1 MNSFL
6 FVHIPKTAGTSF
18 RLGSDGFFG
27 RDFVC
32 KDYGPK
38 SPSTSPLVKRWAGDA
53 PDYWAFNKALIA
65 SNVRL
70 VAGHFPAGKYTS
82 LLGVEKTI
90 SFVRDPLQR
99 LVSEYQHMVRNYGLA
114 KSFPEFYRLPHNINR
129 QFKLL
134 GQANWPTFGFVG
146 VTERYADSLRIIN
159 KKYGLDIRHTIENTG
174 RSNISSHY
182 DIESEA
188 REELIQLNHKDIVL
202 FELVKEQFD
211 WRLKLENMASSFTR
225 GALLRVDNGKLF
237 GWALAEDS
245 DDPVDIVIKVNGEIR
260 SRLKAMQD
268 RPMLRALGVGR
279 GGFVGFSF
287 DISKLKAGDKV
298 DCVVANTG
306 QPLVHSPW
314 TVQGQT

>member
-1 MNSFL
+1 M
-6 FVHIPKTAGTSF
+6 TSS
-18 RLGSDGFFG
+18 LI
-27 RDFVC
+27 
-32 KDYGPK
+32 
-38 SPSTSPLVKRWAGDA
+38 KRWIENS
-53 PDYWAFNKALIA
+53 PDYWEFNKALTA

-114 KSFPEFYRLPHNINR
+114 KSFPEFYRLPHNVNR

-134 GQANWPTFGFVG
+134 GQANWSTLGFVG
-146 VTERYADSLRIIN
+146 VTERYTDSLRIIN
-159 KKYGLDIRHTIENTG
+159 KKYGLDIGHAIENTG
-174 RSNISSHY
+174 RSDISSHY
-182 DIESEA
+182 DIDLET
-188 REELIQLNHKDIVL
+188 REELIQLNHKDTAL
-202 FELVKEQFD
+202 FELVKEQFN
-211 WRLKLENMASSFTR
+211 WRLKLENMGCSFTR
-225 GALLRVDNGKLF
+225 GALVRVDSGKLF

-245 DDPVDIVIKVNGEIR
+245 DDPVDIEIMVNGEIR
-260 SRLKAMQD
+260 SSLKAIQD
-268 RPMLRALGVGR
+268 RPMLRALGIGR

-287 DISKLKAGDKV
+287 DISQLKVGDKV

-314 TVQGQT
+314 TVQGQV